1 MFTKL
6 NAYWIPKH
14 CGTNTKWTVR
24 WNSAD
29 EPDTRG
35 GEPGLPGRW
44 GLQSMQ
50 ECVAT
55 QTSCLEQHTLESGW
69 VLSVSPPQLFQWLL
83 LPGAPSRSG
92 VSWTRLLSSGA
103 QSRAGLVAPSQ
114 ETQGANNPTAK
125 EKWTHEYMNSFMKTC
140 SVNWFTEHVF
150 IKTQGL
156 VLFNPLW
163 WVKWQ
168 YLQNMF
174 SFEKCLG
181 ETMCATYLVGV
192 YTYPVTE
199 TRLQQQVWKNGKIH
213 TGWQF
218 LKFT

>member
-14 CGTNTKWTVR
+14 YDTKTKWTVR

-55 QTSCLEQHTLESGW
+55 QTSCLEWHTLGSGW

-92 VSWTRLLSSGA
+92 VSWTRLLLSGA

-114 ETQGANNPTAK
+114 ETQGANNPMAK
-125 EKWTHEYMNSFMKTC
+125 EKWTHSCALNTDPDSCPPKVKQCPMKTTNSFFSVQDFLHGVLIYRTC
-140 SVNWFTEHVF
+140 FHKNTR
-150 IKTQGL
+150 
-156 VLFNPLW
+156 
-163 WVKWQ
+163 
-168 YLQNMF
+168 
-174 SFEKCLG
+174 
-181 ETMCATYLVGV
+181 VGIV
-192 YTYPVTE
+192 
-199 TRLQQQVWKNGKIH
+199 
-213 TGWQF
+213 
-218 LKFT
+218 